1 MITGKKHY
9 YLIAVSIV
17 LCFGLV
23 MPVLAADTV
32 KIGVMYSLT
41 GPGSVLGVLQMEA
54 AKLAIKEVN
63 DAGGVNVGGK
73 KMKLEGVFRDDETNP
88 QVAIRRLKEMA
99 DDQGVKVLVGGTFG
113 HVSMA
118 LNNESKKSKVFLMT
132 TNGVPEK
139 YFLKSIKSP
148 TAMNIMATSESAGRG
163 AAAYIATGMKAK
175 KVGCFMPD
183 YIIGKTTYKGYEAVM
198 KGYPDIKSQVF
209 WVPVKTADM
218 TPYLIKVKEYGPDV
232 MFMGSW
238 GGDAINALKAAYEM
252 GLSEK
257 MKIFHFWLANVFAV
271 GIPPEAM
278 KGVWSQMFWY
288 WDMTGFKDPEVV
300 KASKAFSAKY
310 IAAYKKPPDP
320 YAMAAYAGV
329 METARAM
336 DLAGAVDPQKMY
348 GALMAKPDWKG
359 PKGPA
364 RWRVDGRPVYKYA
377 TYIVEGKG
385 PKERGGE
392 FPKYDYAKIVD
403 AYSGK
408 AFLPPVKDLGY

>member
-1 MITGKKHY
+1 MTAGEKHY

-23 MPVLAADTV
+23 MPVSAADTV

-54 AKLAIKEVN
+54 AKLAIKKVN

-99 DDQGVKVLVGGTFG
+99 DDQVKVLVGGTFG

-139 YFLKSIKSP
+139 YFLKKIKSP

-163 AAAYIATGMKAK
+163 AAGYIATGMKAK

-183 YIIGKTTYKGYEAVM
+183 YIIGKTTYEGYEPVM
-198 KGYPDIKSQVF
+198 KEYPDIKSQVF

-278 KGVWSQMFWY
+278 KGVWGQMFWY

-310 IAAYKKPPDP
+310 IEAYKKPPDP

-329 METARAM
+329 METARAL
-336 DLAGAVDPQKMY
+336 DLAGAVDPQEMY
-348 GALMAKPDWKG
+348 AALMAKPDWKG

-364 RWRVDGRPVYKYA
+364 KWRVDGRPVYKYA

-392 FPKYDYAKIVD
+392 FPTYDYAKIID

-408 AFLPPVKDLGY
+408 AFLPPVQELGY